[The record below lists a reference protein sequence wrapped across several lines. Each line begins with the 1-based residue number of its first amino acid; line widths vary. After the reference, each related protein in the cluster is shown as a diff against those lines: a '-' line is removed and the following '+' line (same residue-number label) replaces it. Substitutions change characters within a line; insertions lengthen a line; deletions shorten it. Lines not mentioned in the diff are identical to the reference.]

1 MVGERRRPEAASVTA
16 GAVRMQRMA
25 LRVLG
30 TGSWNDCLIGPSAL
44 RTDGHSGSHHRTA
57 LKARGVRAVQPADND
72 CAARSAAKGSR
83 AVSRR
88 HGGKA
93 LLAGLLKEKL
103 QVRVT
108 CCQRTGQS
116 VAEAEFAAG
125 HWCVACRAVHRDV
138 H

>member
-72 CAARSAAKGSR
+72 CAARSAAK
-83 AVSRR
+83 A
-88 HGGKA
+88 HG
-93 LLAGLLKEKL
+93 LSAGDMVGRCFWPGCSKK
-103 QVRVT
+103 
-108 CCQRTGQS
+108 S
-116 VAEAEFAAG
+116 SK
-125 HWCVACRAVHRDV
+125 
-138 H
+138 